1 MEKSLALS
9 LVIGATVGATMR
21 TAVGATIAQVGRL
34 GQAVTDAERQKAE
47 ALKET
52 ARLDKTEKQI
62 QGYRHLGLQV
72 LEAGRAHR
80 DAQDKVKAL
89 AREIAASEEP
99 TKAQEKALA
108 AARREV
114 VRAAAAEEAKKQR
127 LAALRGEL
135 NAANIDTRKLA
146 DAERKLAADMADAKA
161 KVDQTTQSIGR
172 LGDAMARAEKRKEL
186 GNDLGRQALKVGA
199 AYLAMKKPIGQEGD
213 FEHHLRAFGNT
224 AGMTAEELEGVRK
237 QIRAMSTDVNQSNQ
251 AILSGVEG
259 LVGKGMGAKEALE
272 ASRAIGRAATAT
284 GASME
289 DMSSLSFSVMSNLHV
304 PVDKLGKALDI
315 MAQAGKEGGFELKD
329 MAQQFPQ
336 LTASAAKLGLTGT
349 EAVASLGAML
359 QVAMKGASDPS
370 IAANNLANFLGK
382 ITSPEAKKNFQ
393 KLGVDIEQ
401 ALADG
406 VAAGQNPVEVAMQQ
420 IAAATGADLDK
431 VMADAFDSNGK
442 LVEGAADKISESF
455 KLGELFGD
463 KQVQDFLAPMLAG
476 YQDYIKIKKKASEAT
491 GVVDQDY
498 ANMLGTYNE
507 ASKAMGLATDKLMGS
522 IGKAVLP
529 VITPI
534 INWAADGVDA
544 LANLADQFPLVTGG
558 LVALA
563 GGFVAAK
570 TGMLIGRYAMTYYR
584 GGLGAVVRESLGVGR
599 ASGQAAAGVGRLG
612 ASTTGMGGRL
622 GTATA
627 RLRQYTAAANQAAAA
642 SGRLARSQGGVGGLD
657 GVGGGTGKLG
667 KALRFGGKAMGGAGL
682 ALSAGLA
689 AKDLMDPALSKEE
702 KGAAGGNL
710 AGAATGAAA
719 GAAIGSIVPGVGTA
733 LGAII
738 GGALGSF
745 GGEKL
750 GGWLAKD
757 KAANDEKSKAP
768 SRGEKSDSADK
779 PEAAPKIGSVA
790 GEKLGGGPPK
800 DKTSGGEKSKAPSA
814 AEPPVHKSDSADK
827 PDRAAPNPV
836 SITFAPG
843 AIVVH
848 AAPGMDLRAL
858 ADQVA
863 QMIMQ
868 RQRAALAD

>member
-62 QGYRHLGLQV
+62 QSYRQLGLQV

-80 DAQDKVKAL
+80 DAQDKVRAL

-186 GNDLGRQALKVGA
+186 GGELGRQTLKVGA
-199 AYLAMKKPIGQEGD
+199 AYLAMKKPIGQEAD
-213 FEHHLRAFGNT
+213 FEHHLRSFGNT
-224 AGMTAEELEGVRK
+224 AGMTAAELEGVRK

-251 AILSGVEG
+251 AILGGVEV
-259 LVGKGMGAKEALE
+259 LVGKGMGAKEALL
-272 ASRAIGRAATAT
+272 ASTAIGRAATAT

-289 DMSSLSFSVMSNLHV
+289 DMSSLSYSVISNLHV

-336 LTASAAKLGLTGT
+336 LTAAAASLGLTGT
-349 EAVASLGAML
+349 EAVASLGAAL
-359 QVAMKGASDPS
+359 QVAMKGTSDPS
-370 IAANNLANFLGK
+370 TAANNLANFLQK
-382 ITSPEAKKNFQ
+382 IASPEAKKNFE
-393 KLGVDIEQ
+393 KLGIDIAQE
-401 ALADG
+401 LADG
-406 VAAGQNPVEVAMQQ
+406 VAAGQNPIEVAMQQ

-442 LVEGAADKISESF
+442 LVEGAADKISERF
-455 KLGELFGD
+455 KLGEIFGD

-491 GVVDQDY
+491 GVVDQDF

-507 ASKAMGLATDKLMGS
+507 ASKKMGLATDKLMGS

-529 VITPI
+529 IITPI
-534 INWAADGVDA
+534 IDKVADGVDV
-544 LANLADQFPLVTGG
+544 LSGVAD
-558 LVALA
+558 
-563 GGFVAAK
+563 AAPQA
-570 TGMLIGRYAMTYYR
+570 TAALIGVAGAFALYKVGATLARYAMTYYR
-584 GGLGAVVRESLGVGR
+584 GGLGAVVRESLGMSR

-627 RLRQYTAAANQAAAA
+627 RLRQYTAAANQAATA
-642 SGRLARSQGGVGGLD
+642 SGRLSRSQGGVGGLD
-657 GVGGGTGKLG
+657 GLGGGGGKLG
-667 KALRFGGKAMGGAGL
+667 RALRFGGKALGGAGL
-682 ALSAGLA
+682 VLSAGLA
-689 AKDLMDPALSKEE
+689 AKDLMDPTLSKEE
-702 KGAAGGNL
+702 KGASAGNL
-710 AGAATGAAA
+710 GGGLAGAAA
-719 GAAIGSIVPGVGTA
+719 GAAIGSIVPVIGTA

-745 GGEKL
+745 GGGAL

-757 KAANDEKSKAP
+757 KPAGSEP
-768 SRGEKSDSADK
+768 HK
-779 PEAAPKIGSVA
+779 P
-790 GEKLGGGPPK
+790 PP
-800 DKTSGGEKSKAPSA
+800 TV
-814 AEPPVHKSDSADK
+814 EPPIHKSDAADK
-827 PDRAAPNPV
+827 PDAAPNPV

-848 AAPGMDLRAL
+848 AAPGMDVRAV